1 MTDLKD
7 RIGAANPITEDD
19 LSEDDL
25 TPSLDAV
32 WMAVESESVPTRHS
46 PRTRYVRTV
55 MATRRGWVAL
65 AGTTSA
71 AVVAVLVFS
80 AGTSPAPA
88 QAFPILRTHG
98 TDISSDVFRN
108 KTSVRHA
115 IMGSMTPGDFFAA
128 LKDAHSFPMP
138 ADSGWARTGYVVES
152 PDGSTLCLFM
162 MGQAV
167 DHQLVQVGYT
177 CNPTAQVEQNGLIAG
192 LQYGITPCDTQ
203 TLSPEQCAR
212 NIAASAN
219 SDVDPEYGVAVLV
232 PSGGSVEV
240 TDNGVTTPLAVNGGI
255 ATAIVQPSGTFAI
268 TVNGVTQTQQ
278 YPPTTPPTNP
288 SSSPTPAPTSG
299 ATSSTG
305 ATGSTAASGATGPT
319 AATGTTG
326 ASPTTG
332 ASGTTGTT

>member
-1 MTDLKD
+1 MT
-7 RIGAANPITEDD
+7 
-19 LSEDDL
+19 
-25 TPSLDAV
+25 TP
-32 WMAVESESVPTRHS
+32 
-46 PRTRYVRTV
+46 
-55 MATRRGWVAL
+55 RGWVAL

-98 TDISSDVFRN
+98 TDISGDVFRS

-115 IMGSMTPGDFFAA
+115 MMGSMTPGDFFAA

-138 ADSGWARTGYVVES
+138 ADSGWARTGYVVAS

-177 CNPTAQVEQNGLIAG
+177 CNPTAQVEANGLIAG
-192 LQYGITPCDTQ
+192 LEYGITPCDTQ

-232 PSGGSVEV
+232 PTGGTVTV

-278 YPPTTPPTNP
+278 YPPTTTPTNP
-288 SSSPTPAPTSG
+288 STSPTPAPTSS

-305 ATGSTAASGATGPT
+305 ATGSTAASGATGTSAAT
-319 AATGTTG
+319 AATG
-326 ASPTTG
+326 TTG